1 MANLTHRD
9 IVYEGLNNRTYT
21 LADLKDLDTLLT
33 PEMQIAIIESVE
45 GYCNKCIPVD
55 GITPDCMAA
64 QQLLDYLLKKSDMD
78 MLKAEYLNIYDR
90 IRACNEK
97 CGNGDVCGS
106 AKMTFHDLKTDFRS
120 LASQPSYND
129 CPPFETDRPIRLEDV
144 AKSTPD
150 IASEMAPQDTLTP
163 DVIGQE
169 IKSLYSKI
177 EDLKQ
182 LIAPEGTLT
191 PEVIGPWG
199 TRVTITLNN
208 TENTDLTN
216 LEDLI
221 VSQETKRW
229 DPSKGDGHIDKK
241 YLPENNT

>member
-1 MANLTHRD
+1 MKAHRD
-9 IVYEGLNNRTYT
+9 ALYRKEDPQIYGLSY
-21 LADLKDLDTLLT
+21 LKDSDTLLT

-45 GYCNKCIPVD
+45 GYCNKCIPVE

-78 MLKAEYLNIYDR
+78 KLKAEYLNIYDR

-106 AKMTFHDLKTDFRS
+106 AKMTFHDLKSDFRS
-120 LASQPSYND
+120 LASQPSNNN

-150 IASEMAPQDTLTP
+150 IASEIAPQSTLTP
-163 DVIGQE
+163 EIIGQE
-169 IKSLYSKI
+169 IKSLYSEI

-191 PEVIGPWG
+191 PEVTGPGG
-199 TRVTITLNN
+199 TGVTITLNN
-208 TENTDLTN
+208 TEYTNLTDL
-216 LEDLI
+216 EEP
-221 VSQETKRW
+221 QAPQKTKEFW
-229 DPSKGDGHIDKK
+229 DPGVGWPHVDGGH
-241 YLPENNT
+241 LPKNNK